1 MKKFLVRVFILTVIV
16 SSFLVCI
23 NLLYINTAYYKNL
36 NDMHKFSK
44 VPEHIDVVNFGASH
58 SACAFKWGEY
68 TQFAGVNMAL
78 GSQTVVYDEALFS
91 YYFER
96 LDENSTVILE
106 VMFKS
111 LYEKE
116 PDTPPY
122 GTNIT
127 RYYQVLSKDF
137 IRQWNLLDAVR
148 FQYLPILGNRQ
159 EAVANIVSEWF
170 GGGSPA
176 GELERQQAAGP
187 ELTGEPTQVLEGWEA
202 EAMNAEGKR
211 RAESFMA
218 LSGNQ
223 ELGEQYEALI
233 RIIEKCKENNVQVI
247 LVTAPTLPCFYTGFS
262 QEFMDR
268 FYQDMEGISQ
278 KYEVP
283 YLDYTGDERFLADY
297 RWYGDTDHLNG
308 YGSRY
313 FTEEFLKDNQEIL
326 RFMSR

>member
-1 MKKFLVRVFILTVIV
+1 MKKFLVRVFILTMIV

-36 NDMHKFSK
+36 NDMQKFSE

-58 SACAFKWGEY
+58 SACAFRWDDY

-78 GSQTVVYDEALFS
+78 GSQTVVYDEALFA
-91 YYFER
+91 YYFEH

-137 IRQWNLLDAVR
+137 IRQWNFFDALR

-159 EAVANIVSEWF
+159 EGVANMISEWF
-170 GGGSPA
+170 GEGGQA
-176 GELERQQAAGP
+176 GELERQQAAGQ

-218 LSGNQ
+218 LCGSQ
-223 ELGEQYEALI
+223 EHGEQYEALI
-233 RIIEKCKENNVQVI
+233 HIIEACKENNIQVI

-262 QEFMDR
+262 GEFMDR
-268 FYQDMEGISQ
+268 FYRDMEEISQ
-278 KYEVP
+278 KYDIL

-297 RWYGDTDHLNG
+297 RWYSDTDHLNG

-313 FTEEFLKDNQEIL
+313 FTQGFLKDNQEIL
-326 RFMSR
+326 RFMNR